1 MLKTLCMFMAVPFCK
16 LMYKD
21 DFKAN

>member
-1 MLKTLCMFMAVPFCK
+1 MSDLKYK

-21 DFKAN
+21 DFTVVVRVAN